1 MSDHNYWSN
10 LRRRRISRRTMLG
23 ASAKAGVGAAGL
35 ALVGCGGDDDDD
47 GAGDAAAAE
56 AAAAAGDSSAA
67 AAAAERAAAAAEEAA
82 AAAAAAGDAGA
93 AAVAEAAAAAAEA
106 AAAAAREAGA
116 DQAQAAAEAAA
127 AAAAA
132 AEDAAA
138 AAREAAAAA
147 TMADDEED
155 MPAGAAGPFA
165 GVDLDASI
173 VTTVTRDGGGTDQ
186 TRSGSHANYIS
197 HASVYDS
204 GIELDP
210 ADNAVVPHLMTPEHV
225 DAVTI
230 SNYIAPAPFHDG
242 SIFSA
247 HDAAFTY
254 RRAGNVAE
262 YHDGGETT
270 DHPGGWTSARAS
282 YGSQNWA
289 QSEVVD
295 DRTWLI
301 VLNEPD
307 AGFLTVNFPNAATV
321 AMVSQAYT
329 ERVGDAEMDQTPM
342 GTGPYRF
349 VSHTDDTDFIFERF
363 DDHFNPID
371 HPIRVHRVP
380 HHKHLTVLVRP
391 EVLSRLAGI
400 EAGEIDTVPS
410 LGINDVKPYLDD
422 DGFKVVFQ
430 AAGAASVHNIYP
442 NLNNP
447 EMEDGSPNPFL
458 DPRVRLAANLAINR
472 QAVIDGLLAGQ
483 GNQPLF
489 TFSGAVGYP
498 NAEQL
503 KEVTFAYDP
512 ERARELMAEAGY
524 ADGFDTTLHHPEGF
538 GQNVDEYTLIAQQD
552 LAAIGI
558 RLTLRP
564 ITSGEYFTD
573 AEVRARPGK
582 PGLWWFFANTN
593 PDIGSMSS
601 CCVDPGGYY
610 AVAPGS
616 PTVLD
621 LFARQK
627 VEQDP
632 ERRKELIAEMFLEHA
647 RDATF
652 IFFIEPK
659 EAVMTRADVN
669 WPKGG
674 ANGTLW
680 EGSHYATQK
689 LI

>member
-147 TMADDEED
+147 TMADEED
-155 MPAGAAGPFA
+155 MPAEAAGPFA

-173 VTTVTRDGGGTDQ
+173 VSTVTRDGGGTDQ
-186 TRSGSHANYIS
+186 ARSGSHANYIS
-197 HASVYDS
+197 HANVYDS

-210 ADNAVVPHLMTPEHV
+210 VDNSVLAHLMVPEQV

-230 SNYIAPAPFHDG
+230 SSRITPAPFHDG

-262 YHDGGETT
+262 YHDGGQTT
-270 DHPGGWTSARAS
+270 DHPSGWTSARAT

-289 QSEVVD
+289 KSEVVD

-371 HPIRVHRVP
+371 HPTRVHRVP
-380 HHKHLTVLVRP
+380 HHKHLTALVRP

-400 EAGEIDTVPS
+400 EAGEIDTVPG
-410 LGINDVKPYLDD
+410 LGINDVKPFLDD

-447 EMEDGSPNPFL
+447 VMEDGSPNPFL

-512 ERARELMAEAGY
+512 ERARALMAEAGY
-524 ADGFDTTLHHPEGF
+524 PDGFDTTLHLPEGF

-558 RLTLRP
+558 RLTLRQV
-564 ITSGEYFTD
+564 TSGEYFTD

-593 PDIGSMSS
+593 PDIGSMTA
-601 CCVDPGGYY
+601 CCVDPAGPY

-616 PTVLD
+616 PKIQD

-647 RDATF
+647 REVTF
-652 IFFIEPK
+652 IFFVEPK
-659 EAVMTRADVN
+659 EAVITRADIN